1 MFTKWEQVEEWIRDN
16 NFAHWVF
23 YRTNPNESTEK
34 INNIIADSNF
44 YTGGDEDK
52 IAMTRKYLLMNGCKA
67 YGVGFRTPNT
77 TQGGIV
83 CEVRLEQEM
92 PQVAQPT
99 AGVGTPYDMEILRES
114 IIKEV
119 KAEYERKEYERK
131 RSELERERKEFEE
144 QKNSAIGLLTSYLAP
159 VAQAL
164 IAGRGAR
171 VAGVDTQEPV
181 VTQPIIPIQEQQ
193 EQQQEQQ
200 QQKEDMAQQEIFTE
214 QEADKL
220 FEFMAR
226 FKQAEP
232 QYMEMIEK
240 VVAMAEKGDARYAL
254 AKAALVG

>member
-52 IAMTRKYLLMNGCKA
+52 IAMTRKYLLINGCKA

-83 CEVRLEQEM
+83 CEVRLEQDM
-92 PQVAQPT
+92 TQVQPT
-99 AGVGTPYDMEILRES
+99 AGIGLQKDDIDSLRAS
-114 IIKEV
+114 IMQEV
-119 KAEYERKEYERK
+119 RAEYERKEYERK
-131 RSELERERKEFEE
+131 RAELDRERKEFED
-144 QKNSAIGLLTSYLAP
+144 QKNSAIGLLTNYLAP

-164 IAGRGAR
+164 MAGRGAR

-181 VTQPIIPIQEQQ
+181 VTQPIIPIEQQ
-193 EQQQEQQ
+193 EQQQT
-200 QQKEDMAQQEIFTE
+200 EDMAQQEIFTE

-220 FEFMAR
+220 FDLLAR

-232 QYMEMIEK
+232 DFMQMIEK
-240 VVAMAEKGDARYAL
+240 VVVMAENGDTTYKM
-254 AKAALVG
+254 AKSVLIK

>member
-52 IAMTRKYLLMNGCKA
+52 IAMTRKYLIANGGKA

-92 PQVAQPT
+92 PQTQPT
-99 AGVGTPYDMEILRES
+99 AGVGMSYDMESLRAS
-114 IIKEV
+114 IMQEV
-119 KAEYERKEYERK
+119 RAEYERKEYERK

-144 QKNSAIGLLTSYLAP
+144 QKNSAIGLLTNYLAP

-164 IAGRGAR
+164 MAGRGAR

-181 VTQPIIPIQEQQ
+181 VAQPIIPIEQQ
-193 EQQQEQQ
+193 EQQTEN
-200 QQKEDMAQQEIFTE
+200 MAQQEIFTE

-220 FEFMAR
+220 FDLMAR

-240 VVAMAEKGDARYAL
+240 VVVMAESGDATYKM
-254 AKAALVG
+254 AKSVLVG

>member
-44 YTGGDEDK
+44 YTGSDEDK
-52 IAMTRKYLLMNGCKA
+52 IAMTRKYLIVNGGKA

-83 CEVRLEQEM
+83 CEVRLEQDM
-92 PQVAQPT
+92 PQAQPT
-99 AGVGTPYDMEILRES
+99 TGVGMPYDLDSLRES
-114 IIKEV
+114 IMKEV
-119 KAEYERKEYERK
+119 RAEYERKEYERK
-131 RSELERERKEFEE
+131 CSELERERKAFEE
-144 QKNSAIGLLTSYLAP
+144 QKNSVIGLLTHHLAP
-159 VAQAL
+159 FAQAVM
-164 IAGRGAR
+164 AGRGAR

-181 VTQPIIPIQEQQ
+181 AAQPIIPIEQQ
-193 EQQQEQQ
+193 EQQQT
-200 QQKEDMAQQEIFTE
+200 EDMAQQQEIFTE

-220 FEFMAR
+220 FDLMAR

-240 VVAMAEKGDARYAL
+240 VVVMAENGDATYKM
-254 AKAALVG
+254 AKSVLVG

>member
-23 YRTNPNESTEK
+23 YRTNPSEASEK
-34 INNIIADSNF
+34 INNLIADSNF

-52 IAMTRKYLLMNGCKA
+52 IAMTRKYLIANGGKA
-67 YGVGFRTPNT
+67 HGVGFRTPNT

-99 AGVGTPYDMEILRES
+99 AGVGMPYDMEILRES

-144 QKNSAIGLLTSYLAP
+144 QKNSAIGLLTNYLAP

-164 IAGRGAR
+164 IAGRSAR

-181 VTQPIIPIQEQQ
+181 VAQPIIPIQEQ
-193 EQQQEQQ
+193 EQQQT
-200 QQKEDMAQQEIFTE
+200 EDMAQQQEIFTE

-220 FEFMAR
+220 FDLMAR

-240 VVAMAEKGDARYAL
+240 VVAMAENGDATYKM
-254 AKAALVG
+254 AKSVLVG

>member
-52 IAMTRKYLLMNGCKA
+52 IAMTRKYLIANGGKA

-83 CEVRLEQEM
+83 CDVRLEQDM
-92 PQVAQPT
+92 PQAQPT
-99 AGVGTPYDMEILRES
+99 AGIGLQCYDMESLRES
-114 IIKEV
+114 IMKEV
-119 KAEYERKEYERK
+119 RAEYERKEYERK
-131 RSELERERKEFEE
+131 RSKLERERKEFEE
-144 QKNSAIGLLTSYLAP
+144 QKNSAIGLLTNYLAP

-164 IAGRGAR
+164 MAGRGAR

-181 VTQPIIPIQEQQ
+181 VAQPIIPIEQQ
-193 EQQQEQQ
+193 EQQQT
-200 QQKEDMAQQEIFTE
+200 EDMAQQQEIFTE

-220 FEFMAR
+220 FDLMAR

-232 QYMEMIEK
+232 QYMELIEK
-240 VVAMAEKGDARYAL
+240 VVVMAERGDAPYKMAKSAL
-254 AKAALVG
+254 LG

>member
-52 IAMTRKYLLMNGCKA
+52 IAMTRKYLLINGCKA

-83 CEVRLEQEM
+83 CEVRLEQDT
-92 PQVAQPT
+92 PQTQPT
-99 AGVGTPYDMEILRES
+99 AGVGAPYDIESLRES
-114 IIKEV
+114 IVKEIK
-119 KAEYERKEYERK
+119 ADYERKEYERK
-131 RSELERERKEFEE
+131 RAELDRERKEFEE
-144 QKNSAIGLLTSYLAP
+144 QKNSAIGLLTNYLAP

-164 IAGRGAR
+164 MAGRGAR
-171 VAGVDTQEPV
+171 VAGVDTQEPMV
-181 VTQPIIPIQEQQ
+181 AQPIIPIEQQ
-193 EQQQEQQ
+193 EQEQT
-200 QQKEDMAQQEIFTE
+200 DMAQQQEIFTE

-220 FEFMAR
+220 FDLMAR

-240 VVAMAEKGDARYAL
+240 VVAMAENGDATYKM
-254 AKAALVG
+254 AKSVLVG

>member
-52 IAMTRKYLLMNGCKA
+52 IAMTRKYLLINGCKA

-92 PQVAQPT
+92 PQAQPA
-99 AGVGTPYDMEILRES
+99 AGVGMPYDMESLRES

-119 KAEYERKEYERK
+119 KADYERKEYERK

-181 VTQPIIPIQEQQ
+181 VAQPIIPI
-193 EQQQEQQ
+193 EQQQEN
-200 QQKEDMAQQEIFTE
+200 MAQQEIFTE
-214 QEADKL
+214 AEADKL
-220 FEFMAR
+220 FELMAR

-240 VVAMAEKGDARYAL
+240 VVAMAESGDATYKM
-254 AKAALVG
+254 AKSVLVG

>member
-52 IAMTRKYLLMNGCKA
+52 IAMTRKYLIANGGKA
-67 YGVGFRTPNT
+67 HGVGFRTPNT

-83 CEVRLEQEM
+83 CEVRLDQDM

-99 AGVGTPYDMEILRES
+99 AGIGMQGYDMESLRAS
-114 IIKEV
+114 IIKEIR
-119 KAEYERKEYERK
+119 AEYEQKEYERK

-144 QKNSAIGLLTSYLAP
+144 QKNSAIGLLTNYLAP

-181 VTQPIIPIQEQQ
+181 VAQPIIPIQEQQ
-193 EQQQEQQ
+193 QEQ
-200 QQKEDMAQQEIFTE
+200 EDMAQQEIFTE

-220 FEFMAR
+220 FELMAR

-232 QYMEMIEK
+232 DYMQMIEK
-240 VVAMAEKGDARYAL
+240 VVAMAENGDATYKM
-254 AKAALVG
+254 AKSVLVG

>member
-52 IAMTRKYLLMNGCKA
+52 IAMTRKYLIANGGRA
-67 YGVGFRTPNT
+67 HGVGFRTPNT

-83 CEVRLEQEM
+83 CEVRLDQDM
-92 PQVAQPT
+92 PQAQPT
-99 AGVGTPYDMEILRES
+99 AGIGMQGYDVESLRES
-114 IIKEV
+114 IMKEV
-119 KAEYERKEYERK
+119 RAEYERKEYERK

-144 QKNSAIGLLTSYLAP
+144 QKNSAIGLITYHLAP
-159 VAQAL
+159 FAQAL
-164 IAGRGAR
+164 MAGRGAR

-181 VTQPIIPIQEQQ
+181 VAQPIIPI
-193 EQQQEQQ
+193 EQQQEQ
-200 QQKEDMAQQEIFTE
+200 ENMAQQQEIFTE
-214 QEADKL
+214 QEADRL
-220 FEFMAR
+220 FDLMAR

-240 VVAMAEKGDARYAL
+240 VVAMAESGDATYKM
-254 AKAALVG
+254 AKSVLVG

>member
-52 IAMTRKYLLMNGCKA
+52 IAMTRKYLIANGGKA

-83 CEVRLEQEM
+83 CEVRLEQEI
-92 PQVAQPT
+92 PQTQPT
-99 AGVGTPYDMEILRES
+99 AGVGMPYDMESLRES

-144 QKNSAIGLLTSYLAP
+144 QKNSAIGLLTNYLAP

-164 IAGRGAR
+164 MAGRGAR

-181 VTQPIIPIQEQQ
+181 VAQPIIPI
-193 EQQQEQQ
+193 EQQQEQ
-200 QQKEDMAQQEIFTE
+200 ENMAQQEIFTE

-220 FEFMAR
+220 FELMAR

-240 VVAMAEKGDARYAL
+240 VVAMAESGDATYKM
-254 AKAALVG
+254 AKSVLVG

>member
-52 IAMTRKYLLMNGCKA
+52 IAMTRKYLIVNGGKA

-83 CEVRLEQEM
+83 CEVRLEQDM

-99 AGVGTPYDMEILRES
+99 AGVGVPYDMESLRES

-181 VTQPIIPIQEQQ
+181 VAQPIIPIQEQQ
-193 EQQQEQQ
+193 QEQ
-200 QQKEDMAQQEIFTE
+200 ENMAQQEIFTE

-220 FEFMAR
+220 FDLMAR
-226 FKQAEP
+226 FKKVEP
-232 QYMEMIEK
+232 QYMELIEQ
-240 VVAMAEKGDARYAL
+240 VVAMAENGDAPYRMAKSAL
-254 AKAALVG
+254 LG

>member
-83 CEVRLEQEM
+83 CEVRLEQEIS
-92 PQVAQPT
+92 QVTQPT
-99 AGVGTPYDMEILRES
+99 AGVGMPCDMESLRAS
-114 IIKEV
+114 IIQEIR
-119 KAEYERKEYERK
+119 AEYERKEYERK
-131 RSELERERKEFEE
+131 RSEFEREQKAFEE
-144 QKNSAIGLLTSYLAP
+144 QKNSVIGLLTQHLAP
-159 VAQAL
+159 FAQAL
-164 IAGRGAR
+164 ITGRGAR

-181 VTQPIIPIQEQQ
+181 VAQPIIPIQEQ
-193 EQQQEQQ
+193 EQQQT
-200 QQKEDMAQQEIFTE
+200 EDMAQQQEIFTE

-220 FEFMAR
+220 FELMAR

-232 QYMEMIEK
+232 QFMEMIEK
-240 VVAMAEKGDARYAL
+240 VVAMAESGDARYTA
-254 AKAALVG
+254 AKAFLV

>member
-52 IAMTRKYLLMNGCKA
+52 IAMTRKYLIVNGGKA

-83 CEVRLEQEM
+83 CEVRLEQDT
-92 PQVAQPT
+92 PQAQPT
-99 AGVGTPYDMEILRES
+99 AGIGAQGYDMESLRES
-114 IIKEV
+114 IMKEV
-119 KAEYERKEYERK
+119 RAEYERKEYERK
-131 RSELERERKEFEE
+131 RSELDRERKEFEE
-144 QKNSAIGLLTSYLAP
+144 QKNSAIGLLTNYLAP

-164 IAGRGAR
+164 MAGRGAR

-181 VTQPIIPIQEQQ
+181 AAQPIIPIEQQ
-193 EQQQEQQ
+193 EQQQT
-200 QQKEDMAQQEIFTE
+200 EDMAQQQEIFTE

-220 FEFMAR
+220 FDLMAR

-240 VVAMAEKGDARYAL
+240 VVVMAENGDATYKM
-254 AKAALVG
+254 AKSVLVG

>member
-52 IAMTRKYLLMNGCKA
+52 IAMTRKYLIANGGKA

-83 CEVRLEQEM
+83 CEVRLEQDT
-92 PQVAQPT
+92 PQAQPT
-99 AGVGTPYDMEILRES
+99 AGVGAQGYDMESLRES
-114 IIKEV
+114 IMKEV
-119 KAEYERKEYERK
+119 RAEYERKEYERK
-131 RSELERERKEFEE
+131 RSELDRERKEFEE
-144 QKNSAIGLLTSYLAP
+144 QKNSAIGLLTNYLAP

-164 IAGRGAR
+164 MAGRGAR

-181 VTQPIIPIQEQQ
+181 AAQPIIPIEQQ
-193 EQQQEQQ
+193 EQQQT
-200 QQKEDMAQQEIFTE
+200 EDMAQQQEIFTE

-220 FEFMAR
+220 FELMAR

-232 QYMEMIEK
+232 DFMQMIEK
-240 VVAMAEKGDARYAL
+240 VVAMAENGDATYKM
-254 AKAALVG
+254 AKSVLIK

>member
-52 IAMTRKYLLMNGCKA
+52 IAMTRKYLIANGGKA

-83 CEVRLEQEM
+83 CEVRLEQDM

-99 AGVGTPYDMEILRES
+99 TGVGMPYDMESLRAS
-114 IIKEV
+114 IMQEV
-119 KAEYERKEYERK
+119 RAEYERKEYERK
-131 RSELERERKEFEE
+131 RAELDRERKEFEE
-144 QKNSAIGLLTSYLAP
+144 QKNSAIGLLTNYLAP

-164 IAGRGAR
+164 MASRGAR

-181 VTQPIIPIQEQQ
+181 VAQPIIPIEQQ
-193 EQQQEQQ
+193 EQEQT
-200 QQKEDMAQQEIFTE
+200 DMAQQQEIFTE

-220 FEFMAR
+220 FDLMAR

-240 VVAMAEKGDARYAL
+240 VVAMAENGDATYKM
-254 AKAALVG
+254 AKSVLVG